1 MLLLPIG
8 SVYVVYNIFILNA
21 DMNNKQYINEAV
33 ISSLILLFIN
43 IIMFSLYSRLSKEKE
58 LQRYNTVYAQQLELC
73 TQHMKEKE
81 TVAIISE
88 ALLVWKMNPAG
99 NINCPVDE
107 GKAKAKIFFH

>member
-1 MLLLPIG
+1 
-8 SVYVVYNIFILNA
+8 
-21 DMNNKQYINEAV
+21 
-33 ISSLILLFIN
+33 
-43 IIMFSLYSRLSKEKE
+43 MFSLYSRLSKEKE
-58 LQRYNTVYAQQLELC
+58 LQRYNTVYDQQLELC